1 MGHNGAASAWE
12 LLPLADLAKTQR
24 ALAKLESDLAAQ
36 AKAARLACGT
46 TSTRPAMEQL
56 AFAFALG
63 LTLARGN

>member
-1 MGHNGAASAWE
+1 M
-12 LLPLADLAKTQR
+12 LTMKTH
-24 ALAKLESDLAAQ
+24 ETQ

-56 AFAFALG
+56 AFVFALG